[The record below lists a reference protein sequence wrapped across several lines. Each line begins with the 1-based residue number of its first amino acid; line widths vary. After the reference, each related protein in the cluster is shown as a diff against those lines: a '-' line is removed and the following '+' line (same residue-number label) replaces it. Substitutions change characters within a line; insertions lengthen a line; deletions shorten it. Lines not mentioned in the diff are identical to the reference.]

1 MPKIAFD
8 PRSNTKSGAPRQ
20 QPYDKA
26 HGAALVSQVKGKG
39 YDPGGVQFRIGD
51 NQAKVIDQDAMPK

>member
-1 MPKIAFD
+1 VPKIAFD

-20 QPYDKA
+20 QPYDKSQ
-26 HGAALVSQVKGKG
+26 GAALVAKAKGKG
-39 YDPGGVQFRIGD
+39 YDPGAMQFRIGE

>member
-1 MPKIAFD
+1 MAKIAFD

-20 QPYDKA
+20 EPYNKA
-26 HGAALVSQVKGKG
+26 NGARLVASTKANA
-39 YDPGGVQFRIGD
+39 YDPGGMQFRIGE